1 MCFWYLYSSV
11 NYDNWYYLII
21 QSTIY
26 FTNLKFEKNYWSII
40 LFAPRWQIWK
50 STTLLNTRNWLIWQ
64 MLFICGY
71 TNGNV
76 FGLVLFYRLSLF
88 FKFLKLSHT
97 LRWIELEK
105 NKILLDTR
113 STIYILSIKVI
124 FWTYLCFCMY
134 LLSIIHF

>member
-1 MCFWYLYSSV
+1 
-11 NYDNWYYLII
+11 
-21 QSTIY
+21 
-26 FTNLKFEKNYWSII
+26 
-40 LFAPRWQIWK
+40 
-50 STTLLNTRNWLIWQ
+50 

-97 LRWIELEK
+97 LKWIELEK

-124 FWTYLCFCMY
+124 F
-134 LLSIIHF
+134 